1 MTSSTRKRSSWY
13 RTKKG
18 CWTLSLGD
26 RGTRVRLFQ
35 RKKDGVF
42 YRGVWRAGMTEDQKS
57 LNTHDKDEAARLG
70 KVLLAELLRG
80 EIKPESRP
88 PLTLGQLW
96 HAFSHG
102 SAEFLDNAAR
112 TRSDA
117 ERRTTILRGYF
128 GDDFQVEDFTID
140 DQRRYERARAA
151 GGIKSITGFVTGK
164 TRARS
169 AEADIVQLHTML
181 RWATTKRVEGKKYL
195 LDRHPLLGVRRVREK
210 NKKQA
215 VATMERFE
223 ATMNAL
229 RNFVSESEDT
239 PTRLRWL
246 RIEFALFLAEATG
259 RRLGSI
265 RQLRWEDFRY
275 EKNVVHWR
283 AEADKKGYHWE
294 IPMPQSFMDE
304 VRRYQKGMGA
314 ITGYV
319 FAAPRAEDGI
329 MDRHLFDQ
337 WLREAQNA
345 AGLKDLDGSLWHAYR
360 RKWATERKHL
370 NPKDVAAAG
379 GWKDVA
385 TLLEVYQHADE
396 SSVLAVMSEPRKL
409 REKGVA

>member
-1 MTSSTRKRSSWY
+1 MASRIRKRSSWC
-13 RTKKG
+13 RTKNG

-35 RKKDGVF
+35 RTKDGGF
-42 YRGVWRAGMTEDQKS
+42 YRSVWRPGMAEDQKS
-57 LNTHDKDEAARLG
+57 LHTHDKDEAAKLG
-70 KVLLAELLRG
+70 KLLLAQLLRG
-80 EIKPESRP
+80 EAPPVSRP
-88 PLTLGQLW
+88 PLTLRQLW
-96 HAFSHG
+96 NSFSKE
-102 SAEFLDNAAR
+102 SAEFLDNAEK
-112 TRSDA
+112 TRREAKSRV
-117 ERRTTILRGYF
+117 ELLLGYF

-140 DQRRYERARAA
+140 DQRNYERARQA
-151 GGIKSITGFVTGK
+151 GGLLTSTGGRTAK

-169 AEADIVQLHTML
+169 AEADMVLLHTML

-195 LDRHPLLGVRRVREK
+195 LDRHPLLNVKRVREK
-210 NKKQA
+210 NKKQER
-215 VATMERFE
+215 ATWERYE

-229 RNFVSESEDT
+229 QKFVSESEDT
-239 PTRLRWL
+239 PARLRWL

-275 EKNVVHWR
+275 ESNVVHWR

-294 IPMPQSFMDE
+294 IPMPQSFMDQ
-304 VRRYQKGMGA
+304 VRRYQKGMEA
-314 ITGYV
+314 ITGFV
-319 FAAPRAEDGI
+319 FAAPNAKDGI
-329 MDRHLFDQ
+329 MDRHLFDK
-337 WLREAQNA
+337 WLREAQVA